1 MRTHHMDAHLLNDGT
16 WVAAIDGDS
25 MYSVRG
31 LSCKRKLASAIMLL
45 AGALHAHGSYW
56 ACQIRQITDLLACA
70 LAQHALPFNLV
81 LKFGVLKRTACYSI
95 AAQQLVA

>member
-1 MRTHHMDAHLLNDGT
+1 MPTGLQQAPYGVAAWIGMRTHHMDAHLLNDGT
-16 WVAAIDGDS
+16 WVAATDGDS

-56 ACQIRQITDLLACA
+56 TCQIRRSLTFLHA
-70 LAQHALPFNLV
+70 LAQHAF
-81 LKFGVLKRTACYSI
+81 R
-95 AAQQLVA
+95 